1 MRTVICCMS
10 LLTVL
15 LSTGCGQMGALQL
28 PSDPD
33 FDKRSKYLL
42 YKGEAESA
50 QTQKVT
56 QEKADSQAAASEIIE
71 QKADSQS
78 AASEITEQN

>member
-42 YKGEAESA
+42 YKGDTEAVQS
-50 QTQKVT
+50 QKTTQ
-56 QEKADSQAAASEIIE
+56 QQPDRQAAASE
-71 QKADSQS
+71 
-78 AASEITEQN
+78 TE